1 MSIFRIGALDGCVLM
16 GTFTVNMRNIRLH
29 LVKVHIPED
38 KFFGL
43 ECEQSSLFSHRNSL
57 CVEAPLRLCESV
69 TLPSEQTSAPSNIG
83 ICSGLL
89 MFPTSYQTVKHHR
102 IAK

>member
-69 TLPSEQTSAPSNIG
+69 TLPCNEHPHPQILGYAAG
-83 ICSGLL
+83 
-89 MFPTSYQTVKHHR
+89 Y
-102 IAK
+102 